1 MSKVTYFKKTFLVP
15 VLNLVKAGIP
25 HLEFD
30 FESENS
36 PNIDYLGSKS
46 VKTIFQ
52 VPIFTAFR
60 IGFKVWESLPF
71 SEMTFLLRDL
81 SLSNLSKTI

>member
-36 PNIDYLGSKS
+36 SNIDYLGSKS
-46 VKTIFQ
+46 KRNFFSC
-52 VPIFTAFR
+52 IFTAFG

-71 SEMTFLLRDL
+71 PEMTFLLRDL

>member
-36 PNIDYLGSKS
+36 SNIDYLGSN
-46 VKTIFQ
+46 
-52 VPIFTAFR
+52 
-60 IGFKVWESLPF
+60 
-71 SEMTFLLRDL
+71 SE
-81 SLSNLSKTI
+81 

>member
-30 FESENS
+30 FESGNS
-36 PNIDYLGSKS
+36 SNIDYLGSKS
-46 VKTIFQ
+46 EQTIFPH
-52 VPIFTAFR
+52 VFSRFG

-71 SEMTFLLRDL
+71 PEMTFLLRDL